1 MINLE
6 GRITR
11 LRAPEPADLD
21 RMYVWE
27 NDPALWP
34 VSGTMAPFSH
44 HTLKQFIE
52 GQGFD
57 LLQTRQQRL
66 MIDTLREG
74 KTVGAIDLFEYDP
87 IARRAGVGILIYG
100 SDQRGRGYATDAVET
115 VCRYGRETL
124 HLHQLWCNVG
134 ADNEASLRL
143 FKGSGFVETG
153 RKRDWQATATGYC
166 DEILMQKILG

>member
-1 MINLE
+1 MTNLE

-21 RMYVWE
+21 RMYAWE

-34 VSGTMAPFSH
+34 VSGTMAPFSR

-100 SDQRGRGYATDAVET
+100 SDQRGRGYASDAVET
-115 VCRYGRETL
+115 VCHYGRETL

-134 ADNEASLRL
+134 ADNIPSMELFRKAGFEAV
-143 FKGSGFVETG
+143 GI
-153 RKRDWQATATGYC
+153 KRDWLWTPEGYR
-166 DEILMQKILG
+166 DEILMQKIL